1 MALLWTIVSSSLLRL
16 TVLLGLLALLVRLKV
31 KIGRVLIAAPVLA
44 AVLFASRDLPASFVH
59 ATTRDGGAFIVKTLT
74 LLALIGLINFF
85 GALLKETERLP
96 RLMAALQ
103 SLFKDA
109 RIALAG
115 MPALIG
121 FLPMPGGA
129 LLSAPMVEEVAK
141 AAPREIS
148 PEDKSLVN
156 YLFRHIWE
164 YFLPVYPAIL
174 MSVVIWRVGF
184 GELALRQLVLTFAAI
199 AGALIF
205 VLRPIG
211 PLVRETTPKN
221 GDTRDEQDTHDD
233 HPVYPVHP
241 SSSRWPHVKAVV
253 VGVLPIAA
261 MFALWYA
268 LRSFG
273 ADGPELMGRA
283 RFITWRPWGRVSLVV
298 ALVAVNAGVVL
309 RATLSEGWVR
319 EHVRTALPF
328 DMFLLMVGAMLF
340 QAVME
345 SSGAIAR
352 MDEAGRIVG
361 GLAWELKK
369 LKVPLVL
376 VIFTLPFVAGI
387 LSGIAVFY
395 VTVAFPI
402 LKELIGVGAGYD
414 PAATTLAFAAGYAGV
429 LLSPVHLCLLLT
441 VQHFGARMGI
451 VYRRLFAPVGVT
463 VAVAFVLYFTT
474 TRL

>member
-1 MALLWTIVSSSLLRL
+1 MDLFWAVVTSSLLRL
-16 TVLLGLLALLVRLKV
+16 IVLLGLLALLVRLKV
-31 KIGRVLIAAPVLA
+31 KIGRVLISAPLLA
-44 AVLFASRDLPASFVH
+44 AVLFAGRELPASFVRV
-59 ATTRDGGAFIVKTLT
+59 TTRDGCEFIVKTVT
-74 LLALIGLINFF
+74 LIALIALINFF
-85 GALLKETERLP
+85 GALLKETEKLP

-141 AAPREIS
+141 AAPREVS

-156 YLFRHIWE
+156 YLFRHVWE

-174 MSVVIWRVGF
+174 ISVEIWNVGF
-184 GELALRQLVLTFAAI
+184 GEIAARQLVLSFGAI
-199 AGALIF
+199 AGALVF

-211 PLVRETTPKN
+211 PLVVPIEEERSEAADEESSPK
-221 GDTRDEQDTHDD
+221 RAEAVSSWTH
-233 HPVYPVHP
+233 VG
-241 SSSRWPHVKAVV
+241 AVLA
-253 VGVLPIAA
+253 GLLPIAA
-261 MFALWYA
+261 MFAVWYA
-268 LRSFG
+268 LR
-273 ADGPELMGRA
+273 ALGPGTLDLIG
-283 RFITWRPWGRVSLVV
+283 WKPWGRVSLVV
-298 ALVAVNAGVVL
+298 SLVAVS
-309 RATLSEGWVR
+309 ATLVVRARLPEGWLR
-319 EHVRTALPF
+319 EHVKTALPL
-328 DMFLLMVGAMLF
+328 DMFLLMLGAMMF

-345 SSGAIAR
+345 SSGAVAHT
-352 MDEAGRIVG
+352 DEAGKIVG

-387 LSGIAVFY
+387 LSGMAVFY

-402 LKELIGVGAGYD
+402 LKGLIAVGASLD
-414 PAATTLAFAAGYAGV
+414 SAATVLAFAAGYAGV
-429 LLSPVHLCLLLT
+429 MLSPVHLCILLT
-441 VQHFGARMGI
+441 VEYFDARMGA
-451 VYRRLFAPVGVT
+451 VYRRLFAPMGVM

-474 TRL
+474 TKL